1 MSVVS
6 CQAEPYLFVWRA
18 ANNMYL
24 RNPIVAFL
32 VGMVICAAIIG
43 LLSLFHTPVDLSKH
57 PLQDSIRAYKDSSA
71 FYRGQ
76 AVVIRAEKDSLL
88 RLLAENEPRVT
99 YLTKNYYS
107 PVPEKF
113 AVSDSDAAALYILNF
128 AEENR

>member
-1 MSVVS
+1 MLAINKTNLIYLLIGVVLTT
-6 CQAEPYLFVWRA
+6 AFFLF
-18 ANNMYL
+18 
-24 RNPIVAFL
+24 
-32 VGMVICAAIIG
+32 
-43 LLSLFHTPVDLSKH
+43 LSYQGCGGSTFDTD

-113 AVSDSDAAALYILNF
+113 AISDSDAAALYILKF
-128 AEENR
+128 AEENSK